1 MGDALRKA
9 LLKSE
14 QKPDEIHEAIREVCA
29 RLDMVNRR
37 FEMESDS
44 DLIEACI
51 YEMESLRARYRYL
64 LRTRQ
69 KSGSQS
75 GRASLLP
82 GRGRNMSLGCRYLSM
97 RWESWWWLRWE
108 SP

>member
-1 MGDALRKA
+1 MIGDALRKA

-51 YEMESLRARYRYL
+51 YQRESLQAQYRHLMNRA
-64 LRTRQ
+64 
-69 KSGSQS
+69 K
-75 GRASLLP
+75 RASLY
-82 GRGRNMSLGCRYLSM
+82 C
-97 RWESWWWLRWE
+97 
-108 SP
+108 SPFEQK

>member
-1 MGDALRKA
+1 MEGALKKA
-9 LLKSE
+9 ILRNDE
-14 QKPDEIHEAIREVCA
+14 KPDEVVQAIREVCS

-64 LRTRQ
+64 LRVAKNKGLTAE
-69 KSGSQS
+69 GLSQ
-75 GRASLLP
+75 
-82 GRGRNMSLGCRYLSM
+82 LG
-97 RWESWWWLRWE
+97 EE
-108 SP
+108 TKA

>member
-1 MGDALRKA
+1 MMGDALRKA

-37 FEMESDS
+37 FERESDS

-64 LRTRQ
+64 LRTAKNRGV
-69 KSGSQS
+69 KAEG
-75 GRASLLP
+75 LP
-82 GRGRNMSLGCRYLSM
+82 YYREGEGT
-97 RWESWWWLRWE
+97 
-108 SP
+108 

>member
-51 YEMESLRARYRYL
+51 YEME
-64 LRTRQ
+64 
-69 KSGSQS
+69 
-75 GRASLLP
+75 
-82 GRGRNMSLGCRYLSM
+82 
-97 RWESWWWLRWE
+97 
-108 SP
+108 